1 MAVHADSA
9 STSSRCRMTGRNPG
23 RGWPLPI
30 LVVSTLTLGVGTGVA
45 WTRTTLVTQPEAVS
59 SGVDLF
65 QAKGCATCHNGP
77 SSIARVAVG
86 PNLANLP
93 SVAASR
99 QPGVSATDYVR
110 RSITS
115 PDSFVVAG
123 FPAQGMGAMPTLAV
137 SPAEVSARVE
147 YLLSPAGTTK

>member
-1 MAVHADSA
+1 MAVHANSA
-9 STSSRCRMTGRNPG
+9 TTCARCRMTGRNPG
-23 RGWPLPI
+23 RGRPLP
-30 LVVSTLTLGVGTGVA
+30 LLMVSTLMLGLVTGVA
-45 WTRTTLVTQPEAVS
+45 WTRTTPVAQPAAQW

-93 SVAASR
+93 TVAALR
-99 QPGVSATDYVR
+99 QPGVSAADYVR

-115 PDSFVVAG
+115 PDSFIVAG
-123 FPAQGMGAMPTLAV
+123 FPAKGMGAMPTLAV
-137 SPAEVSARVE
+137 SPAEISALVE
-147 YLLSPAGTTK
+147 YLLSPAGITK

>member
-1 MAVHADSA
+1 
-9 STSSRCRMTGRNPG
+9 MTWRNPG

-30 LVVSTLTLGVGTGVA
+30 LMVSTLMLGVGTGVA
-45 WTRTTLVTQPEAVS
+45 WTRTKALPQPEAVS
-59 SGVDLF
+59 SGADLF

-93 SVAASR
+93 RVAASR
-99 QPGVSATDYVR
+99 QPGVNARDYVR

-115 PDSFVVAG
+115 PDSFIVAG
-123 FPAQGMGAMPTLAV
+123 FASQGMGAMPTLAV
-137 SPAEVSARVE
+137 SPAEVSALVE